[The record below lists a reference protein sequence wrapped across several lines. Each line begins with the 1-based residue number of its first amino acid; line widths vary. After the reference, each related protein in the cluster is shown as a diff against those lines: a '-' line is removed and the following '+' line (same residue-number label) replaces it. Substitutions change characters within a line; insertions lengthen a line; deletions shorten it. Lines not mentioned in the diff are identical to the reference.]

1 MIDYRPMIAADVDV
15 VPDDCFGG
23 RDVVL
28 ERIDDMGAAAILAFD
43 GDQHVGQLQFRRY
56 DASLRSP
63 DGLGHPDYWGDFGE
77 RAPPL
82 GARSLNVFCYHV
94 GQLERGDAR
103 DSAYH
108 GRGIGHALLDYLL
121 DWARVSGFEAIAA
134 KFTPPERAVMGFMGG
149 QPAAAYVECGFA
161 VLDDWIDE
169 QLLTTVVE
177 RGIVPAGADPDRV
190 ARVGTCVIWL

>member
-1 MIDYRPMIAADVDV
+1 MIDYRPMIAADVDD

-23 RDVVL
+23 RDAVL
-28 ERIDDMGAAAILAFD
+28 ERVEALGAAAILAFE
-43 GDQHVGQLQFRRY
+43 GDQHVAQLQFRRY

-63 DGLGHPDYWGDFGE
+63 DGIWHPDYWGDFGD
-77 RAPPL
+77 RAPAL
-82 GARSLNVFCYHV
+82 GVNTLSVFCYHV

-108 GRGIGHALLDYLL
+108 GRGIGLALLDHLL

-149 QPAAAYVECGFA
+149 QPAAAYVERGFA
-161 VLDDWIDE
+161 VLADWIDE

-177 RGIVPAGADPDRV
+177 REIVPAGADPDKV
-190 ARVGTCVIWL
+190 ARVGTCVIRL